1 MEALH
6 LSTLRRVFPDWCL
19 SQSQLA
25 TAVRITR
32 YLGYAPRFVQP
43 VMRRGSCNRFGM
55 RRGSSNR
62 FGMRRGS
69 SNRLCAEVR
78 ATGPSERRVIV
89 AAVLSMCRFEMNR
102 APRTAAVAKR
112 PGARRCQADIF
123 ARYSFGRSGSYAS
136 MGGPTAVV

>member
-1 MEALH
+1 MFCWKRSGGKFGGLTSFDAEACVSGL
-6 LSTLRRVFPDWCL
+6 VPEPV
-19 SQSQLA
+19 
-25 TAVRITR
+25 AV
-32 YLGYAPRFVQP
+32 GN
-43 VMRRGSCNRFGM
+43 SCEDYEVSG
-55 RRGSSNR
+55 
-62 FGMRRGS
+62 
-69 SNRLCAEVR
+69 LCAEVR